1 MTSKESCLN
10 SKKIV
15 LSLATISFLASCAN
29 ATLNSEIKTYDEV
42 HKNTKAR
49 SAISMYSP
57 EARID
62 TTVSNSQTN
71 TIEVNGNGSHS
82 ITIEKNGTLGNKN
95 NNDKII
101 YVHASNSDTLT
112 LTNLTNHGTIN
123 GKVSVENY
131 RQQFKGTITVNTF
144 ENTGQINGNVYMG
157 IWGGQGTL
165 TVDQFNNSGTIT
177 AFEKNQG
184 VFFQGLA
191 DNKSTI
197 NNFNNTG
204 VISSTNKEAVQ
215 FTHTNVQTLK
225 NSGTIQSS
233 SSSQDPNNWNTQAIY
248 VGNSTIQTFINS
260 GTLKGDGRKDPG
272 GPNGAAYAS
281 SGVNLQAST
290 ITNFDNSGILSGRV
304 GINIS
309 STTIDNFKNS
319 GTIEG
324 TSGAK
329 QLSGAIF
336 IQSWGTSSSTIKNFE
351 NTGLI
356 KNQNGNA
363 IFIGD
368 GNKIET
374 LKNSGTIEAGNNG
387 ITFYAFDTNKK
398 PVNIGKITIESGGVI
413 KAGNDAIHID
423 GSKNG
428 IEGEGIEV
436 KEGGRLEGG
445 NAGIYIGGGK
455 QVNTSI
461 NVSGTIQGGNGGI
474 INTGTIGK
482 EGQEKQEYGI
492 TIENEGLIAS
502 AKGSGILNTDNGI
515 IYGNIFNKSNNNLSL
530 KNDSDAT
537 ITSGIKNEG
546 GGTIFV
552 NNQGTIDKD
561 NSGNHL
567 VNSGS
572 GSIVIED
579 WLVTTDKET
588 GKLDTVVVGG
598 NGNVSAD
605 QITIDEGNL
614 DLGQLDNIN
623 NIISGVKPGNI
634 GNIGTNGGGEISLSF
649 DPITGKLTT
658 DFNLNASIS
667 GATFRS
673 LISTTSRRSTF
684 IDNVMGNSMQTFA

>member
-1 MTSKESCLN
+1 
-10 SKKIV
+10 
-15 LSLATISFLASCAN
+15 
-29 ATLNSEIKTYDEV
+29 
-42 HKNTKAR
+42 
-49 SAISMYSP
+49 
-57 EARID
+57 
-62 TTVSNSQTN
+62 
-71 TIEVNGNGSHS
+71 
-82 ITIEKNGTLGNKN
+82 
-95 NNDKII
+95 
-101 YVHASNSDTLT
+101 
-112 LTNLTNHGTIN
+112 TNLTNHGTIN

-336 IQSWGTSSSTIKNFE
+336 IQSWGT
-351 NTGLI
+351 
-356 KNQNGNA
+356 
-363 IFIGD
+363 
-368 GNKIET
+368 
-374 LKNSGTIEAGNNG
+374 
-387 ITFYAFDTNKK
+387 
-398 PVNIGKITIESGGVI
+398 
-413 KAGNDAIHID
+413 
-423 GSKNG
+423 
-428 IEGEGIEV
+428 
-436 KEGGRLEGG
+436 
-445 NAGIYIGGGK
+445 
-455 QVNTSI
+455 
-461 NVSGTIQGGNGGI
+461 
-474 INTGTIGK
+474 
-482 EGQEKQEYGI
+482 
-492 TIENEGLIAS
+492 
-502 AKGSGILNTDNGI
+502 
-515 IYGNIFNKSNNNLSL
+515 
-530 KNDSDAT
+530 
-537 ITSGIKNEG
+537 
-546 GGTIFV
+546 
-552 NNQGTIDKD
+552 
-561 NSGNHL
+561 
-567 VNSGS
+567 
-572 GSIVIED
+572 
-579 WLVTTDKET
+579 
-588 GKLDTVVVGG
+588 
-598 NGNVSAD
+598 
-605 QITIDEGNL
+605 
-614 DLGQLDNIN
+614 
-623 NIISGVKPGNI
+623 
-634 GNIGTNGGGEISLSF
+634 
-649 DPITGKLTT
+649 
-658 DFNLNASIS
+658 
-667 GATFRS
+667 
-673 LISTTSRRSTF
+673 
-684 IDNVMGNSMQTFA
+684 

>member
-1 MTSKESCLN
+1 
-10 SKKIV
+10 
-15 LSLATISFLASCAN
+15 
-29 ATLNSEIKTYDEV
+29 
-42 HKNTKAR
+42 
-49 SAISMYSP
+49 MYSP

-62 TTVSNSQTN
+62 TTVSGSQTN
-71 TIEVNGNGSHS
+71 TIEVNGNGPHS
-82 ITIEKNGTLGNKN
+82 ITIEKTGTLTG
-95 NNDKII
+95 NDKVI

-131 RQQFKGTITVNTF
+131 RQQFAGTITVNTF

-309 STTIDNFKNS
+309 STTIDNFKNT

-329 QLSGAIF
+329 QLSGAVF
-336 IQSWGTSSSTIKNFE
+336 IQSWRTSSSTIKNFE

-374 LKNSGTIEAGNNG
+374 LTNKGTIEAGNNG

-398 PVNIGKITIESGGVI
+398 PVNIGKITIEKGGVI

-474 INTGTIGK
+474 INTGTIGQK
-482 EGQEKQEYGI
+482 DAEVQTHGI

-546 GGTIFV
+546 SGTIFV
-552 NNQGTIDKD
+552 NNQGTINKGD
-561 NSGNHL
+561 NGNH
-567 VNSGS
+567 VTNNGN
-572 GSIVIED
+572 GSIIIED
-579 WLVTTDKET
+579 WVVSTDKDT
-588 GKLDTVVVGG
+588 GKLDTVIVGG
-598 NGNVSAD
+598 DGKDNVKV
-605 QITIDEGNL
+605 
-614 DLGQLDNIN
+614 DNITVDQGN
-623 NIISGVKPGNI
+623 ADLDGIGDINDIISGVKPDNI
-634 GNIGTNGGGEISLSF
+634 GNIGTNGSGEIDLIY
-649 DPITGKLTT
+649 DPITGKVHKRFDLS
-658 DFNLNASIS
+658 ASIS

-684 IDNVMGNSMQTFA
+684 IDNVMGNSMQSFALASSSKSQS

>member
-1 MTSKESCLN
+1 
-10 SKKIV
+10 
-15 LSLATISFLASCAN
+15 
-29 ATLNSEIKTYDEV
+29 
-42 HKNTKAR
+42 
-49 SAISMYSP
+49 
-57 EARID
+57 
-62 TTVSNSQTN
+62 
-71 TIEVNGNGSHS
+71 
-82 ITIEKNGTLGNKN
+82 
-95 NNDKII
+95 
-101 YVHASNSDTLT
+101 
-112 LTNLTNHGTIN
+112 
-123 GKVSVENY
+123 
-131 RQQFKGTITVNTF
+131 
-144 ENTGQINGNVYMG
+144 MG

-165 TVDQFNNSGTIT
+165 TVDKFENSGTIT
-177 AFEKNQG
+177 ASNNDQG

-191 DNKSTI
+191 NNKSTI

-204 VISSTNKEAVQ
+204 VISSTNKEAVR
-215 FTHTNVQTLK
+215 FTHTNVQTF
-225 NSGTIQSS
+225 T
-233 SSSQDPNNWNTQAIY
+233 NN
-248 VGNSTIQTFINS
+248 GSINS
-260 GTLKGDGRKDPG
+260 GG
-272 GPNGAAYAS
+272 GSGVNLSSATIENFKNTKTIKTSGTAEPNESFAGLYAS
-281 SGVNLQAST
+281 SGVNLYSST
-290 ITNFDNSGILSGRV
+290 IKTFDNSGFISGKVGVNLSN
-304 GINIS
+304 GI
-309 STTIDNFKNS
+309 IDDFKNS

-324 TSGAK
+324 TSGANK
-329 QLSGAIF
+329 LAGAIN
-336 IQSWGTSSSTIKNFE
+336 IQSVYSSGSTIKNFE

-356 KNQNGNA
+356 KNQNANG

-374 LKNSGTIEAGNNG
+374 LTNKGTIEAGNNG

-436 KEGGRLEGG
+436 KAGGRLEGG

-492 TIENEGLIAS
+492 TIENGGLIAS

-546 GGTIFV
+546 SGTIFV

-567 VNSGS
+567 TNSGS

-579 WLVTTDKET
+579 WLVTTDK
-588 GKLDTVVVGG
+588 
-598 NGNVSAD
+598 
-605 QITIDEGNL
+605 
-614 DLGQLDNIN
+614 
-623 NIISGVKPGNI
+623 
-634 GNIGTNGGGEISLSF
+634 
-649 DPITGKLTT
+649 
-658 DFNLNASIS
+658 
-667 GATFRS
+667 
-673 LISTTSRRSTF
+673 
-684 IDNVMGNSMQTFA
+684 

>member
-1 MTSKESCLN
+1 M
-10 SKKIV
+10 
-15 LSLATISFLASCAN
+15 F
-29 ATLNSEIKTYDEV
+29 
-42 HKNTKAR
+42 
-49 SAISMYSP
+49 
-57 EARID
+57 
-62 TTVSNSQTN
+62 
-71 TIEVNGNGSHS
+71 
-82 ITIEKNGTLGNKN
+82 
-95 NNDKII
+95 
-101 YVHASNSDTLT
+101 
-112 LTNLTNHGTIN
+112 
-123 GKVSVENY
+123 
-131 RQQFKGTITVNTF
+131 
-144 ENTGQINGNVYMG
+144 
-157 IWGGQGTL
+157 
-165 TVDQFNNSGTIT
+165 
-177 AFEKNQG
+177 
-184 VFFQGLA
+184 
-191 DNKSTI
+191 
-197 NNFNNTG
+197 
-204 VISSTNKEAVQ
+204 
-215 FTHTNVQTLK
+215 
-225 NSGTIQSS
+225 
-233 SSSQDPNNWNTQAIY
+233 
-248 VGNSTIQTFINS
+248 
-260 GTLKGDGRKDPG
+260 
-272 GPNGAAYAS
+272 AS
-281 SGVNLQAST
+281 SGVNLSGST

-336 IQSWGTSSSTIKNFE
+336 IQSWLQTSSTIKNFE

-567 VNSGS
+567 V
-572 GSIVIED
+572 
-579 WLVTTDKET
+579 
-588 GKLDTVVVGG
+588 
-598 NGNVSAD
+598 
-605 QITIDEGNL
+605 
-614 DLGQLDNIN
+614 
-623 NIISGVKPGNI
+623 
-634 GNIGTNGGGEISLSF
+634 
-649 DPITGKLTT
+649 
-658 DFNLNASIS
+658 
-667 GATFRS
+667 
-673 LISTTSRRSTF
+673 
-684 IDNVMGNSMQTFA
+684 

>member
-1 MTSKESCLN
+1 MKNITLTKTPIGEGKESCLN

-15 LSLATISFLASCAN
+15 LSLAAISFLASCAN
-29 ATLNSEIKTYDEV
+29 AAPTPEIKTYDEIS
-42 HKNTKAR
+42 KNTKAS
-49 SAISMYSP
+49 SASVYAP
-57 EARID
+57 QARIN
-62 TTVSNSQTN
+62 TTVSSSINNQINISDSGVH
-71 TIEVNGNGSHS
+71 TI
-82 ITIEKNGTLGNKN
+82 IIEAGGTLGSIGN
-95 NNDKII
+95 NNKII
-101 YVHASNSDTLT
+101 YAHASGNNTLT
-112 LTNLTNHGTIN
+112 LANLTNKGTIN
-123 GKVSVENY
+123 GKVAVEHD
-131 RQQFKGTITVNTF
+131 RGFTGTITVNTF
-144 ENTGQINGNVYMG
+144 ENTGQVNGQIYMG
-157 IWGGQGTL
+157 VWGGQGTL
-165 TVDQFNNSGTIT
+165 TVDQFDNSGTI
-177 AFEKNQG
+177 ASSDKG
-184 VFFQGLA
+184 VFFEGGA
-191 DNKSTI
+191 NNKSTI

-204 VISSTNKEAVQ
+204 VITTSTNKEAVR
-215 FTHTNVQTLK
+215 FNHTDVKTITNSGNIKSEGHRGISIDNSSVQTLN
-225 NSGTIQSS
+225 NSGTIQTSN
-233 SSSQDPNNWNTQAIY
+233 QDVNNWDTQAIY
-248 VGNSTIQTFINS
+248 IGYSTIQTFINS

-272 GPNGAAYAS
+272 GPNGAMFAS
-281 SGVNLQAST
+281 SGVNLSGST

-309 STTIDNFKNS
+309 STTIDNFKNT

-329 QLSGAIF
+329 QLSGAVF

-356 KNQNGNA
+356 KNQNANA

-436 KEGGRLEGG
+436 KAGGRLEGG

-515 IYGNIFNKSNNNLSL
+515 IYGNIFNRSNNNLSL

-546 GGTIFV
+546 SGTIFV

-579 WLVTTDKET
+579 WLVTTDKDT
-588 GKLDTVVVGG
+588 GKLDT
-598 NGNVSAD
+598 
-605 QITIDEGNL
+605 
-614 DLGQLDNIN
+614 
-623 NIISGVKPGNI
+623 
-634 GNIGTNGGGEISLSF
+634 
-649 DPITGKLTT
+649 
-658 DFNLNASIS
+658 
-667 GATFRS
+667 
-673 LISTTSRRSTF
+673 
-684 IDNVMGNSMQTFA
+684 